1 MWRGAKQQAFHI
13 AQPLLW
19 QKGAAR
25 GSYHVHG
32 FALQRRRHPS
42 SPTVPSCLLLRHPSC
57 CPARRSEPE
66 THLGHSSAPGVG
78 RASPGLSPSLLLI
91 LSALQLEGGF
101 AFLQARDRTDTSPL
115 PRFWFRS
122 HCWWKRLA
130 AWLEVGKGWPAA
142 PHAAPNL

>member
-13 AQPLLW
+13 AQSLPR

-32 FALQRRRHPS
+32 FALQRQRHPS
-42 SPTVPSCLLLRHPSC
+42 SPTVSSCSVTLPA
-57 CPARRSEPE
+57 ARRGGASLKHTWATALPLGWGEP
-66 THLGHSSAPGVG
+66 HLGSALP
-78 RASPGLSPSLLLI
+78 LLLI

-101 AFLQARDRTDTSPL
+101 AFLQARDRTGTSPL